1 MRIHKAWYGPKGGHS
16 LLSSTEPS
24 LQTVFRQAAW
34 LTDLPGTAPTDLQ
47 WQPYFR
53 TAISEGYFVL
63 IHTRSSRDTTRA
75 GMVDSVA
82 AFIPLSELPLVPDF
96 AALANNLRE
105 SQDSVERTP
114 FEATAEASEPPV
126 NIKKPLLLEL
136 AGALISGR
144 PLPAIH
150 VGQSGFDDIMLSLL
164 QIVPRPL
171 RREILF
177 SLSFTV
183 EDSVACAAVA
193 IPTEL
198 ASRYPQ
204 KQLLSASDTPLS
216 TGVAALLNMPEGRP
230 LLDFGEAAAF
240 DLRSASS
247 LILLEQAFRLWENPT
262 GVSDALGLV
271 RLLAAKSGDSQQ
283 ASEVRQSALDRLI
296 KASIKWQP
304 TDILSMRN
312 LQLERFDANR
322 LSNTVKDWIR
332 NRVDEVG
339 VTEDDCQLFDQTVR
353 GAAQQVW
360 WNIDVLAGY
369 TDTIKPDSLGIGFLA
384 WETIDKY
391 PESLLP
397 VLNLFDAKGHL
408 DVLTKTVFL
417 GLSTAAIDAV
427 AEESAKR
434 GAWQLCGIALATRYG
449 ASRALFDVLK
459 YSPPKTARHTAVES
473 ALSRAAPSELI
484 EIAVREDIEEVTVLA
499 ADVVKNEPK
508 LLRNFVWSSSVWFDI
523 LDQVIVSGSK
533 VGNEIENRIQGLQTI
548 IQRGERSERIWGP
561 LARAELADLLLVPN
575 RVHAWALIP
584 DSLVAKIVGQNARA
598 WLAAV
603 LDGEVSSAA
612 IEEPLRSEVRSLLK
626 AGPFMASLAK
636 NAHLNFIK
644 IIDTL
649 YPENDNECVTL
660 LDSLAH
666 TPAYRFPPAAAAATG
681 KLIQS
686 RRWTSAASRA
696 ASHSSFRDDFLVIAK
711 ECVGVMGVWDSW
723 AVSFRAGRQS
733 QISIDDA
740 WKMFEDSLA
749 ELYPHGPTDQ
759 EFWSRSG
766 GRDNQLIAEGNGLA
780 QWHRCIKRVRAG
792 LGPSASDLLRT
803 ALRDF
808 SGNLVLKMLRDS
820 HVLE

>member
-1 MRIHKAWYGPKGGHS
+1 
-16 LLSSTEPS
+16 
-24 LQTVFRQAAW
+24 
-34 LTDLPGTAPTDLQ
+34 
-47 WQPYFR
+47 
-53 TAISEGYFVL
+53 
-63 IHTRSSRDTTRA
+63 
-75 GMVDSVA
+75 MVDSVA

-96 AALANNLRE
+96 ATLANNLRE
-105 SQDSVERTP
+105 SHDSVERTA
-114 FEATAEASEPPV
+114 FVANAEASEPPV
-126 NIKKPLLLEL
+126 NMKHPLLLEL

-144 PLPAIH
+144 QRPAIH
-150 VGQSGFDDIMLSLL
+150 VGQSGFDDLMLSLL
-164 QIVPRPL
+164 QVVPRPL

-177 SLSFTV
+177 SSSFTV
-183 EDSVACAAVA
+183 EDSVANVAVA

-204 KQLLSASDTPLS
+204 KQLLSASDNSIS

-240 DLRSASS
+240 DLQSASS

-262 GVSDALGLV
+262 GVSDAIGLV
-271 RLLAAKSGDSQQ
+271 RLLAAKSGNSQQ
-283 ASEVRQSALDRLI
+283 ANEVRQSALDRLI
-296 KASIKWQP
+296 KTSFKWKP

-322 LSNTVKDWIR
+322 LSNTLKDWIL
-332 NRVDEVG
+332 NRVDEVS
-339 VTEDDCQLFDQTVR
+339 VTVDDCQLFDQAIR

-360 WNIDVLAGY
+360 WNTNVLAGY
-369 TDTIKPDSLGIGFLA
+369 TDTIKPKSFGIGCLA
-384 WETIDKY
+384 WETIDKH

-408 DVLTKTVFL
+408 EILTHTVFL
-417 GLSTAAIDAV
+417 GLSTTTIDAV

-449 ASRALFDVLK
+449 ASRALLDVLK
-459 YSPPKTARHTAVES
+459 YSPPKTARYTAVES
-473 ALSRAAPSELI
+473 ALSRATPSERI
-484 EIAVREDIEEVTVLA
+484 EIAIREDIEEVTILA
-499 ADVVKNEPK
+499 VDVVKNEPI
-508 LLRNFVWSSSVWFDI
+508 LLRNFNWNSPVWFDI
-523 LDQVIVSGSK
+523 LDKIVASH
-533 VGNEIENRIQGLQTI
+533 VNAGNEIESRTKGLQTI
-548 IQRGERSERIWGP
+548 IQRSERSPRIWGP
-561 LARAELADLLLVPN
+561 LVRAELADLLLVPN
-575 RVHAWALIP
+575 RELAWTLIP
-584 DSLVAKIVGQNARA
+584 DSLVAKVVGQTARA

-603 LDGEVSSAA
+603 LDGQVSAAA
-612 IEEPLRSEVRSLLK
+612 IEEPLRSEVRSALK
-626 AGPFMASLAK
+626 TGPFMASLAK

-649 YPENDNECVTL
+649 YPANDNECANL

-666 TPAYRFPPAAAAATG
+666 TPAYRFPPAPAAAIG

-686 RRWTSAASRA
+686 RKWTSAASRA

-723 AVSFRAGRQS
+723 AVSFRTGRPG
-733 QISIDDA
+733 QIPTDDA
-740 WKMFEDSLA
+740 WKMFEDSLS

-766 GRDNQLIAEGNGLA
+766 GKDNQLIAEGNGLA
-780 QWHRCIKRVRAG
+780 QWHRCIKQVRAG
-792 LGPSASDLLRT
+792 LGPSASDLLHT

-820 HVLE
+820 RVLE

>member
-16 LLSSTEPS
+16 LLSSTDPG
-24 LQTVFRQAAW
+24 LQAVFRQAAW
-34 LTDLPGTAPTDLQ
+34 LTDLPVTAPTGLQ

-53 TAISEGYFVL
+53 TAIHEDYFVL
-63 IHTRSSRDTTRA
+63 IHTKSSRDTTRA

-96 AALANNLRE
+96 IALANNLRE
-105 SQDSVERTP
+105 SHDSVERTP
-114 FEATAEASEPPV
+114 FVANAQASAPQV
-126 NIKKPLLLEL
+126 NMQQPLLLEL
-136 AGALISGR
+136 AGALISGKQR
-144 PLPAIH
+144 PAIH
-150 VGQSGFDDIMLSLL
+150 VGQSGFDDIMFNLL
-164 QIVPRPL
+164 QVVPRTL
-171 RREILF
+171 RREVLF

-183 EDSVACAAVA
+183 EDSMACAAVA

-204 KQLLSASDTPLS
+204 KQLLSALDNPPSI
-216 TGVAALLNMPEGRP
+216 GVAALLNMPEGRP

-240 DLRSASS
+240 DLQSVAS
-247 LILLEQAFRLWENPT
+247 LILLEQAFRLWKNPD
-262 GVSDALGLV
+262 GVSDAIGLV

-283 ASEVRQSALDRLI
+283 ASEMRQSALDRLI
-296 KASIKWQP
+296 KTSLEWQP

-332 NRVDEVG
+332 NRVDEVSL
-339 VTEDDCQLFDQTVR
+339 TEADCQLFDQAAR

-360 WNIDVLAGY
+360 WNTDVLAGY
-369 TDTIKPDSLGIGFLA
+369 IDTIKPDSLGIGCLA
-384 WETIDKY
+384 WETIDKH
-391 PESLLP
+391 PASLLP

-408 DVLTKTVFL
+408 DGLTNTIFL
-417 GLSTAAIDAV
+417 GLSTVTIDAV

-434 GAWQLCGIALATRYG
+434 GAWQLCGIALATRYD
-449 ASRALFDVLK
+449 ASRALLNVLK
-459 YSPPKTARHTAVES
+459 YCPPKTARHTAVES
-473 ALSRAAPSELI
+473 ALSRAPPNELI
-484 EIAVREDIEEVTVLA
+484 EIAIREDIEEVTSLA
-499 ADVVKNEPK
+499 ADVVKNEPR
-508 LLRNFVWSSSVWFDI
+508 LLRNFNWNSPVWFDI
-523 LDQVIVSGSK
+523 LDK
-533 VGNEIENRIQGLQTI
+533 VVASNLSAGNEIENRAQGLQTI
-548 IQRGERSERIWGP
+548 IQRGERSARIWGP
-561 LARAELADLLLVPN
+561 LVRAELADLLLVPN
-575 RVHAWALIP
+575 REHAWAHIP
-584 DSLVAKIVGQNARA
+584 DSLFAKVVGQTAKA
-598 WLAAV
+598 WLAVV
-603 LDGEVSSAA
+603 LDGQVIAAA
-612 IEEPLRSEVRSLLK
+612 IEEPLRSEIRTTLK
-626 AGPFMASLAK
+626 AGPSMASLAK

-644 IIDTL
+644 IIDTI
-649 YPENDNECVTL
+649 YPANDHECVSL

-666 TPAYRFPPAAAAATG
+666 TPAYRFPQAPAAAIG

-686 RRWTSAASRA
+686 RGWTSAASRA

-723 AVSFRAGRQS
+723 AVSFRTGRPG
-733 QISIDDA
+733 QISTDDA
-740 WKMFEDSLA
+740 WKMFEESLS

-766 GRDNQLIAEGNGLA
+766 GKDNQLIAEGNGLA
-780 QWHRCIKRVRAG
+780 QWHRCIKQVRAG
-792 LGPSASDLLRT
+792 LGPSASDLLRI

>member
-1 MRIHKAWYGPKGGHS
+1 MLIHKAWYGPKGGHS
-16 LLSSTEPS
+16 LLSSTAPG

-34 LTDLPGTAPTDLQ
+34 LTDLPGTVPTGLQ

-53 TAISEGYFVL
+53 TAIHEGYFVL

-82 AFIPLSELPLVPDF
+82 AFILLSELPLLPDF

-114 FEATAEASEPPV
+114 FVATAEASEPPV

-136 AGALISGR
+136 AGALISSR
-144 PLPAIH
+144 SRPAIH

-164 QIVPRPL
+164 QVVPRLL

-198 ASRYPQ
+198 VSRYPQ
-204 KQLLSASDTPLS
+204 NQLLSASDNPLS

-240 DLRSASS
+240 DLPSSSS
-247 LILLEQAFRLWENPT
+247 LILLEQAFRLWENPS
-262 GVSDALGLV
+262 GVSDAIGLV

-283 ASEVRQSALDRLI
+283 ASEVRQSALERLI
-296 KASIKWQP
+296 NTSFKWQP

-312 LQLERFDANR
+312 LQLERFDANS

-332 NRVDEVG
+332 NRVDEVS
-339 VTEDDCQLFDQTVR
+339 VTEDDCKLFDQAVR
-353 GAAQQVW
+353 GAAQQAW
-360 WNIDVLAGY
+360 WSTDVLAAY
-369 TDTIKPDSLGIGFLA
+369 TDTIKPDSLGIGCLA
-384 WETIDKY
+384 WETIEKH

-397 VLNLFDAKGHL
+397 VLNLFDARGYL
-408 DVLTKTVFL
+408 NGLTNTVFL
-417 GLSTAAIDAV
+417 GLSTVTIDAV

-434 GAWQLCGIALATRYG
+434 GAWQLCGTALATRYD
-449 ASRALFDVLK
+449 ASRALLDVLK
-459 YSPPKTARHTAVES
+459 YCPPKAARHTAVES
-473 ALSRAAPSELI
+473 ALSRAAPSERI
-484 EIAVREDIEEVTVLA
+484 EIAIREDIEEVTSLA
-499 ADVVKNEPK
+499 ADVVKNEPR
-508 LLRNFVWSSSVWFDI
+508 LLRNFKWNSPVWFDI
-523 LDQVIVSGSK
+523 LDK
-533 VGNEIENRIQGLQTI
+533 VVASNVNAGNEIENRTQGLQTI
-548 IQRGERSERIWGP
+548 IQRGERSARIWGP
-561 LARAELADLLLVPN
+561 LVRAALADLLIVPN
-575 RVHAWALIP
+575 REHAWTLIP
-584 DSLVAKIVGQNARA
+584 DSLVAKVVGQTAKA

-603 LDGEVSSAA
+603 LDGQVSTAA
-612 IEEPLRSEVRSLLK
+612 IEEPLHSEVRSALK

-649 YPENDNECVTL
+649 YPANDNECANL
-660 LDSLAH
+660 LDSLAN
-666 TPAYRFPPAAAAATG
+666 TPAYRLPSAPAAAIG
-681 KLIQS
+681 QLIQS
-686 RRWTSAASRA
+686 RKWTSAASRA
-696 ASHSSFRDDFLVIAK
+696 ATHSSFRDDFLIIAK
-711 ECVGVMGVWDSW
+711 ECVGVMGVLDSW
-723 AVSFRAGRQS
+723 AVRFRTGRPAK
-733 QISIDDA
+733 IPTDDA

-766 GRDNQLIAEGNGLA
+766 GRDNQLITEGNGLA
-780 QWHRCIKRVRAG
+780 QWHRCIKQVRAG
-792 LGPSASDLLRT
+792 FGPSASDLLRT

-808 SGNLVLKMLRDS
+808 SGNLVLKMLQVS
-820 HVLE
+820 CVLE

>member
-34 LTDLPGTAPTDLQ
+34 LTDLPGNAPTGLQ

-63 IHTRSSRDTTRA
+63 IYTRSSRDTTRA

-114 FEATAEASEPPV
+114 FEATAEAYEPPV

-164 QIVPRPL
+164 QVVPRPM

-183 EDSVACAAVA
+183 EDSVPCAAVA

-204 KQLLSASDTPLS
+204 KQLLSASDNPLS

-230 LLDFGEAAAF
+230 LLDFGEAVAF

-247 LILLEQAFRLWENPT
+247 LILLEQAFRLWKNPD
-262 GVSDALGLV
+262 GVSDAIGLV

-283 ASEVRQSALDRLI
+283 ASEVRQSALDRLV
-296 KASIKWQP
+296 KTSFKWRP
-304 TDILSMRN
+304 TDVLSMRN

-322 LSNTVKDWIR
+322 LSNTLKDWIR
-332 NRVDEVG
+332 NRVDELN
-339 VTEDDCQLFDQTVR
+339 VTDDDCQLFDQAVR

-360 WNIDVLAGY
+360 WNTDVLAGY
-369 TDTIKPDSLGIGFLA
+369 TDTIKPDSLGIGCLA
-384 WETIDKY
+384 WETIDKH

-408 DVLTKTVFL
+408 DGLTNTVFL
-417 GLSTAAIDAV
+417 GLSTATIDAV

-449 ASRALFDVLK
+449 ASRALLDVLK
-459 YSPPKTARHTAVES
+459 YCPPKTARHTAVES

-499 ADVVKNEPK
+499 ADVVKNEPR
-508 LLRNFVWSSSVWFDI
+508 LLRNFIWSSSVWFDI
-523 LDQVIVSGSK
+523 LDKVIMSGSK

-548 IQRGERSERIWGP
+548 IQRGERSERIWGA

-575 RVHAWALIP
+575 REHAWTLIP
-584 DSLVAKIVGQNARA
+584 DSLVAKIVGQTAKA

-603 LDGEVSSAA
+603 LDSQVSAAA
-612 IEEPLRSEVRSLLK
+612 IEEPLRSEVRSALK
-626 AGPFMASLAK
+626 AGPLMASLAK

-649 YPENDNECVTL
+649 YPVNDDECANL

-666 TPAYRFPPAAAAATG
+666 TPAYRFPPAPAAAIG

-686 RRWTSAASRA
+686 RKWTSAASRA

-723 AVSFRAGRQS
+723 AVSFRTGRPG
-733 QISIDDA
+733 QISTDDA
-740 WKMFEDSLA
+740 WKMFEESLS

-766 GRDNQLIAEGNGLA
+766 GKDNQLIAEGNGLA
-780 QWHRCIKRVRAG
+780 QWHRCIKQVRAG
-792 LGPSASDLLRT
+792 LGPSASDLLRI